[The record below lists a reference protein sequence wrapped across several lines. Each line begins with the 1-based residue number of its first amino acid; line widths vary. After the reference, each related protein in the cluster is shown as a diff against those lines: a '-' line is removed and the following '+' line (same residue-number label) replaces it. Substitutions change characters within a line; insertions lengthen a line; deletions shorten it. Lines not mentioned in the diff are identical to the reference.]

1 MAKKK
6 SKTNRRPRPAKLI
19 LPEFNLALGEFLAL
33 PPHLEQKYS
42 NVVTQIFPLKAS
54 MNRMQEFCDSYLN
67 LEEDLPL
74 HFKPAVPWV
83 LMQVVDYG
91 EMATTSR
98 NLGWFSQHE
107 LAFGVPLRCYK
118 KENSE
123 WVFVDWAMVFPF
135 IFVDNPLSL
144 SGGRKIYGWSKSG
157 IKFDSSPSI
166 FEAGNARRLAN
177 ISLVTSGTN
186 YGERSDAE
194 EFLQIFQRR
203 PFVSASS
210 AVTDLFS
217 AIPRAIAGSI
227 TAAYSIFETAG
238 LFPVGYSDRDLK
250 SLEEMLSRFYG
261 LANSVAP
268 RSFRAPPEKGASR
281 PPEDQAPALAPF
293 NIITMKQIRDVHSS
307 STACF
312 QAIVGSKMQIERT
325 IDGGSLFD
333 PLAGDMSGGIYINML
348 DTVVQPIVR
357 TLGLE
362 TSEHSSVGGMPAST
376 VRPTM
381 PFWLKMDLGYGLADS
396 QCWRTNTTKWSS
408 GDALQKIPPREIK
421 YLNLGSGASEEVS
434 GPYNFPQMTLRVMPL
449 RADKKTLQDLVNRY
463 LNNDFFEFEVTGQIK
478 DADGSHAVVCLI
490 GANFEEMTSAG
501 DRETKYSDREL
512 TFAVPVSWWE
522 KRDPRTR
529 RPALIPLYI
538 FAGTDWNA
546 TTSYEVYGQL
556 SLKSK
561 LVDPDI
567 SWLVAPSGPH
577 KLEPLVTV
585 ETELFP
591 ELGKS
596 QEAQDMRVLEILPAP
611 GTAARGSIATYLK
624 QLGLDHFLTGNE
636 FHSISLKQVMDAKDC
651 RLANYQALVGL
662 LRQFAGRKSPAG
674 TPATG
679 PLAPLA
685 IRVFD
690 YPTFPIVGTLGLIP
704 EECDNTGPYPI
715 YTLNPIDSFWVSG
728 AMFGDSGL
736 EMCSRVGTD
745 WRRNATF
752 DATLANGNRTRGNK
766 TNHRTLQKKKQ

>member
-6 SKTNRRPRPAKLI
+6 SQTNRRPKPAKVT

-33 PPHLEQKYS
+33 PAHLEQKYS
-42 NVVTQIFPLKAS
+42 DVVTQIFPLKAS
-54 MNRMQEFCDSYLN
+54 MNRLQEFCDSYLN
-67 LEEDLPL
+67 LDEDLPL
-74 HFKPAVPWV
+74 YFKPAVPWV

-118 KENSE
+118 KEKNE

-166 FEAGNARRLAN
+166 FEAGNARRLAS

-186 YGERSDAE
+186 YGEPSGTE

-203 PFVSASS
+203 PFLSAGS

-217 AIPRAIAGSI
+217 AIPRAIAGSM

-238 LFPVGYSDRDLK
+238 LFPVGYTDRDIK

-261 LANSVAP
+261 LANSIAP

-281 PPEDQAPALAPF
+281 PPSDQGVVVAPF

-307 STACF
+307 SSACF

-333 PLAGDMSGGIYINML
+333 PLAGDMSGGIYINLL
-348 DTVVQPIVR
+348 DSVAQPIAR

-362 TSEHSSVGGMPAST
+362 TSEYSSVGGKPAST
-376 VRPTM
+376 LRPTM

-396 QCWRTNTTKWSS
+396 QCWRTHSSKWSS
-408 GDALQKIPPREIK
+408 GDTLKQIPRRDIA
-421 YLNLGSGASEEVS
+421 YLNVGSGASEEVS
-434 GPYNFPQMTLRVMPL
+434 GPYHFPQMTLRVMPL
-449 RADKKTLQDLVNRY
+449 RADKDKLQHLLDRY
-463 LNNDFFEFEVTGQIK
+463 LDNDFFKFEVAGQIK
-478 DADGSHAVVCLI
+478 DGDGSHSVVCLI
-490 GANFEEMTSAG
+490 GANFEEMTAAG
-501 DRETKYSDREL
+501 DRDTKYSDREL
-512 TFAVPVSWWE
+512 AFAVPVSWSE
-522 KRDPRTR
+522 KRNPRIK

-546 TTSYEVYGQL
+546 VTSSEVYGQL
-556 SLKSK
+556 SLKST
-561 LVDPDI
+561 LVDPD
-567 SWLVAPSGPH
+567 SPWLVASTVRH
-577 KLEPLVTV
+577 EAEPFVTV

-591 ELGKS
+591 EFGKS
-596 QEAQDMRVLEILPAP
+596 QEAQDMTVIEIVSGS
-611 GTAARGSIATYLK
+611 GTAARGSIAIYLK
-624 QLGLDHFLTGNE
+624 QLGLDHFLTGNK

-651 RLANYQALVGL
+651 RLANYQALVAL
-662 LRQFAGRKSPAG
+662 LRRFTGKDPAAN
-674 TPATG
+674 PATG
-679 PLAPLA
+679 PLKPVS

-690 YPTFPIVGTLGLIP
+690 YPTFPIVGTLGLVP
-704 EECDNTGPYPI
+704 EQCDNTGPYPI
-715 YTLNPIDSFWVSG
+715 YTLNSIDPFWVKG
-728 AMFGDSGL
+728 AMVGDTGL
-736 EMCSRVGTD
+736 EVCSRVGTS

-752 DATLANGNRTRGNK
+752 DATIAKGNSPTGNRPNP
-766 TNHRTLQKKKQ
+766 RTPQKKK

>member
-6 SKTNRRPRPAKLI
+6 RQTKRRPRPAGGI
-19 LPEFNLALGEFLAL
+19 TLPEFNLALGEFLAL
-33 PPHLEQKYS
+33 PAHLEQKYS
-42 NVVTQIFPLKAS
+42 DVVTQIFPLKAS
-54 MNRMQEFCDSYLN
+54 MNRLQEFCDSYLN
-67 LEEDLPL
+67 LDEELPL

-98 NLGWFSQHE
+98 NVGWFSQHE

-118 KENSE
+118 KEKNE

-144 SGGRKIYGWSKSG
+144 SGGRKIYGWSKSA
-157 IKFDSSPSI
+157 IKFDATQSI
-166 FEAGNARRLAN
+166 FEAGNARRLAS

-186 YGERSDAE
+186 YGEPSDIE

-210 AVTDLFS
+210 ALTDLFS
-217 AIPRAIAGSI
+217 AIPRAIAGSV

-261 LANSVAP
+261 LANSIAP
-268 RSFRAPPEKGASR
+268 RSFRAPPENAASR
-281 PPEDQAPALAPF
+281 QPSDQGAVVAPF
-293 NIITMKQIRDVHSS
+293 NIVTMKQIRDVHSS
-307 STACF
+307 SAACF

-333 PLAGDMSGGIYINML
+333 PLAGDISGGIYINL
-348 DTVVQPIVR
+348 LNSIAQPIVR

-362 TSEHSSVGGMPAST
+362 TSEYSSVGGKPAST
-376 VRPTM
+376 LRPTM

-396 QCWRTNTTKWSS
+396 QCWRTNTTTWSS
-408 GDALQKIPPREIK
+408 GDSLRQIPRREIA

-434 GPYNFPQMTLRVMPL
+434 GPYHFPEMTLRVMPL
-449 RADKKTLQDLVNRY
+449 RANKDKLQDLVDRY
-463 LNNDFFEFEVTGQIK
+463 LQNDFFKFEVSGQIK
-478 DADGSHAVVCLI
+478 DTDGSHSVVCLI
-490 GANFEEMTSAG
+490 GTNFEGMTAAG
-501 DRETKYSDREL
+501 DEDTRYSDREL
-512 TFAVPVSWWE
+512 AFAVPVLWWE
-522 KRDPRTR
+522 KRNPRIR

-546 TTSYEVYGQL
+546 VTSYEVYGQL
-556 SLKSK
+556 SLKSE
-561 LVDPDI
+561 LVNPDT
-567 SWLVAPSGPH
+567 SWLVALTGLPEP
-577 KLEPLVTV
+577 EPLVTV

-596 QEAQDMRVLEILPAP
+596 QEAQDMSVLEIFSAP
-611 GTAARGSIATYLK
+611 GTPARGSIATYLK
-624 QLGLDHFLTGNE
+624 QLGLSHFLTGNE

-651 RLANYQALVGL
+651 ALANYQSLVAL
-662 LRQFAGRKSPAG
+662 LRQFTGNKDSAGN
-674 TPATG
+674 PATG
-679 PLAPLA
+679 PLAPLS

-690 YPTFPIVGTLGLIP
+690 YPTFPIVGTLGLVP
-704 EECDNTGPYPI
+704 EQCDSTGVYPI
-715 YTLNPIDSFWVSG
+715 YTLNPIDPFWVSG
-728 AMFGDSGL
+728 AMIGDTGL
-736 EMCSRVGTD
+736 EMCSRVGTA

-752 DATLANGNRTRGNK
+752 DATLAMDNTQTPGTARRGK
-766 TNHRTLQKKKQ
+766 RK

>member
-1 MAKKK
+1 MAKKR
-6 SKTNRRPRPAKLI
+6 SQPPRRPKPAKI
-19 LPEFNLALGEFLAL
+19 NLPEFNLALGEFLAL
-33 PPHLEQKYS
+33 PAHLEQKYS
-42 NVVTQIFPLKAS
+42 DVVTQIFPLKAS
-54 MNRMQEFCDSYLN
+54 MSRLQEFCDSYLN
-67 LEEDLPL
+67 LDEDLPL
-74 HFKPAVPWV
+74 YFKPAAPWV

-91 EMATTSR
+91 EIATTSQ

-118 KENSE
+118 KEKNE

-157 IKFDSSPSI
+157 IEFDATPSI
-166 FEAGNARRLAN
+166 FQPGNARRLAS

-186 YGERSDAE
+186 YGEPSGTE

-227 TAAYSIFETAG
+227 KAAYSIFETAG

-261 LANSVAP
+261 LANSIAP
-268 RSFRAPPEKGASR
+268 RSFRAPPEKAASR
-281 PPEDQAPALAPF
+281 PPLNQGPALAPF

-333 PLAGDMSGGIYINML
+333 PLAGDISGGIYINL
-348 DTVVQPIVR
+348 LESVAQPIVR
-357 TLGLE
+357 SLGLE
-362 TSEHSSVGGMPAST
+362 TSEHSSVGGNPAST
-376 VRPTM
+376 LRPTM

-396 QCWRTNTTKWSS
+396 QCWRTNITNWSV
-408 GDALQKIPPREIK
+408 GDTLKHIPRRDIA
-421 YLNLGSGASEEVS
+421 YLDVGSGASEEVS
-434 GPYNFPQMTLRVMPL
+434 GPYHFPQMTLRVMPL
-449 RADKKTLQDLVNRY
+449 RADKDKLQDLVDRY
-463 LNNDFFEFEVTGQIK
+463 LENDFFKFEVTGQVK
-478 DADGSHAVVCLI
+478 DKDGSHAVVCLI
-490 GANFEEMTSAG
+490 GTNFEEMTASG
-501 DRETKYSDREL
+501 DRDIKYSDREL
-512 TFAVPVSWWE
+512 AFAVPVLWWE
-522 KRDPRTR
+522 KRNPRIK

-546 TTSYEVYGQL
+546 VTSYEVYGQL
-556 SLKSK
+556 SLKST
-561 LVDPDI
+561 LLDPDI
-567 SWLVAPSGPH
+567 SWLVASTGLH
-577 KLEPLVTV
+577 EAEPLVTV

-596 QEAQDMRVLEILPAP
+596 QEAQDLKVLEIRSAP
-611 GTAARGSIATYLK
+611 GTIGRGSIATYLK
-624 QLGLDHFLTGNE
+624 QLGLGHFLTGNE
-636 FHSISLKQVMDAKDC
+636 YHSISLRQVMDAKDC
-651 RLANYQALVGL
+651 TLANYQALVAL
-662 LRQFAGRKSPAG
+662 LRQFTGRKDSAG
-674 TPATG
+674 NPATG
-679 PLAPLA
+679 PLAPLS

-690 YPTFPIVGTLGLIP
+690 YPTFPIVGTLGLVP
-704 EECDNTGPYPI
+704 EQCDNSGPYPI
-715 YTLNPIDSFWVSG
+715 YGLNPIDSFWVSG
-728 AMFGDSGL
+728 VMVGDTGL

-745 WRRNATF
+745 WKRHAKF
-752 DATLANGNRTRGNK
+752 DETLANVNGRTENK
-766 TNHRTLQKKKQ
+766 PNLRMPKKKK

>member
-6 SKTNRRPRPAKLI
+6 SQRNPRLRPAKVT

-33 PPHLEQKYS
+33 PEHLEQKYS
-42 NVVTQIFPLKAS
+42 DVVTQIFPLKAS
-54 MNRMQEFCDSYLN
+54 INRLQEFCDSYLN
-67 LEEDLPL
+67 LDEDLPI

-91 EMATTSR
+91 EIATTSR

-118 KENSE
+118 KEKNE

-135 IFVDNPLSL
+135 IFVDNPLSM

-157 IKFDSSPSI
+157 IKFDATPSI
-166 FEAGNARRLAN
+166 FEAGNARRLAS

-186 YGERSDAE
+186 YGEPKDTE

-217 AIPRAIAGSI
+217 AIPRAIAGSV

-261 LANSVAP
+261 LANSIAP

-281 PPEDQAPALAPF
+281 PPSDQGPVVAPL

-307 STACF
+307 TTACF

-333 PLAGDMSGGIYINML
+333 PLAGDSSGGIYINLL
-348 DTVVQPIVR
+348 DSVAQPIVR
-357 TLGLE
+357 TLGLD
-362 TSEHSSVGGMPAST
+362 TSEYSSVGSKPAST
-376 VRPTM
+376 LRPTM

-396 QCWRTNTTKWSS
+396 QCWRTNTTTWSD
-408 GDALQKIPPREIK
+408 GDRLKQIPHRDIA
-421 YLNLGSGASEEVS
+421 YLNVGSGASEEVS
-434 GPYNFPQMTLRVMPL
+434 GPYHFPQISLRVMPL
-449 RADKKTLQDLVNRY
+449 RADKDKLQNLLDKY
-463 LNNDFFEFEVTGQIK
+463 LENDFFEFEVEGQIK
-478 DADGSHAVVCLI
+478 DGNGSHSVVCLI
-490 GANFEEMTSAG
+490 GANFERMTAAN
-501 DRETKYSDREL
+501 DADTKYSDREL
-512 TFAVPVSWWE
+512 AFAVPVSWWE
-522 KRDPRTR
+522 KRNPQVK

-546 TTSYEVYGQL
+546 VTSYEVYGQL

-561 LVDPDI
+561 LIDPDLP
-567 SWLVAPSGPH
+567 WLVAPAGPH
-577 KLEPLVTV
+577 ELQPLITV

-591 ELGKS
+591 KLGKS
-596 QEAQDMRVLEILPAP
+596 QEAQDVTVLEILTAP
-611 GTAARGSIATYLK
+611 GAAARGSIATYLE
-624 QLGLDHFLTGNE
+624 QLGLSHFLTGNA

-651 RLANYQALVGL
+651 TLANYQALVAL
-662 LRQFAGRKSPAG
+662 LRQFTGRKDPAG
-674 TPATG
+674 NPATG
-679 PLAPLA
+679 PLGPLS
-685 IRVFD
+685 INVFD
-690 YPTFPIVGTLGLIP
+690 YPTFPIVRTLGLVP
-704 EECDNTGPYPI
+704 ERCDSSGPYPV

-728 AMFGDSGL
+728 VMTGDTGL
-736 EMCSRVGTD
+736 EMCSRVGTA
-745 WRRNATF
+745 WRRNTLF
-752 DATLANGNRTRGNK
+752 DATIAKGNRPTVNK
-766 TNHRTLQKKKQ
+766 ATPRTQQKKK